1 MLGFA
6 KTFLAELVAV
16 EDDAAV
22 REAATPLMEA
32 QPRLDAIEAE
42 EQRLIR
48 VVTSDAHRAT
58 DDQIEEA
65 HQRLSI
71 RKGSQSNWFLEEAQ
85 ALREE
90 VRKLRTTYQAAAQ
103 AARARLEEA
112 GRERLKS
119 IMAELHPLI
128 TDAQRLA
135 LELEAIRQAVGDGGG
150 NLNEHPVPS
159 LLPGQIVSFQMELAE
174 AKGLL

>member
-1 MLGFA
+1 MLGFS
-6 KTFLAELVAV
+6 KVETELVPV
-16 EDDAAV
+16 EDDASV
-22 REAATPLMEA
+22 MAATAPLLKA
-32 QPRLDAIEAE
+32 QAALEAIEAE

-48 VVTSDAHRAT
+48 VVTTDVHSAT

-71 RKGSQSNWFLEEAQ
+71 RKGSQSNWYLEGAQ
-85 ALREE
+85 AVRDEVKMLRS
-90 VRKLRTTYQAAAQ
+90 TYQLAAQ

-159 LLPGQIVSFQMELAE
+159 LMPGQIVSFQMELAE

>member
-16 EDDAAV
+16 EDDPAV
-22 REAATPLMEA
+22 MAATAPLLKA
-32 QPRLDAIEAE
+32 QAALQAIEAE

-48 VVTSDAHRAT
+48 AVTSDAHRAT
-58 DDQIEEA
+58 DDEIEEA
-65 HQRLSI
+65 HARLSI
-71 RKGSQSNWFLEEAQ
+71 RKGSQSQWYLPDAQ
-85 ALREE
+85 AARDEVKVLRS
-90 VRKLRTTYQAAAQ
+90 TYQAAAQ
-103 AARARLEEA
+103 AARARLEEV
-112 GRERLKS
+112 GRERLKA
-119 IMAELHPLI
+119 IMVELHPLI

-135 LELEAIRQAVGDGGG
+135 LEIETVRQAVGDGGG
-150 NLNEHPVPS
+150 NLHEHPVPS